1 MYWMGVDTLGD
12 MDFMNWYYEKYG
24 RIERVVSF
32 EVYPEYLEYKRVERE
47 KFLNFC
53 GWLVAIVFTGVYV
66 LLILRFVFHL
76 V

>member
-1 MYWMGVDTLGD
+1 MMGVDTLGD

-24 RIERVVSF
+24 DIQRCVPF
-32 EVYPEYLEYKRVERE
+32 EVYAEYREYKRVERE

-66 LLILRFVFHL
+66 LLVLKFVFHL
-76 V
+76 L